1 MMISASLQLI
11 HSTRS
16 VLLNKGSILTVDD
29 SETEAQALAVLK
41 CLYFFSVFLE
51 TVQCILAVDNIVKY
65 LFLLRPLSILHNR
78 CHSMCMYSFTLI
90 MTLSSCFF
98 FRHNETSHKVY
109 FFNVNEQK
117 RLFSIIFLSDVF
129 NTQTLLRSL
138 FLLRVDGS
146 CHLQFLFCFSV
157 TYLHIIIPI
166 IVMW

>member
-1 MMISASLQLI
+1 MGTVPSSHTYVQCIAYKNTCLCINMMISASLQLI

-16 VLLNKGSILTVDD
+16 VLLNKGSTLTVDD

-51 TVQCILAVDNIVKY
+51 TVQCILAVDNMVKY

-98 FRHNETSHKVY
+98 FLDITKQAIKY
-109 FFNVNEQK
+109 
-117 RLFSIIFLSDVF
+117 IFLMSMSKNVCF
-129 NTQTLLRSL
+129 PS
-138 FLLRVDGS
+138 F
-146 CHLQFLFCFSV
+146 FCL
-157 TYLHIIIPI
+157 TYLIHRLSC
-166 IVMW
+166 VVYSC